1 MILDIYM
8 VHHEQV
14 SIKIK
19 IENLKVIL
27 QMKHCYGHF
36 KVFLM
41 TEIRRVWKMKFT
53 SKSINWQIKIFTVTR
68 FNFYLKILSINSF
81 ADP

>member
-27 QMKHCYGHF
+27 QMKHCHGHF

-41 TEIRRVWKMKFT
+41 TEIRRV
-53 SKSINWQIKIFTVTR
+53 
-68 FNFYLKILSINSF
+68 
-81 ADP
+81 

>member
-1 MILDIYM
+1 MILNIYK

-27 QMKHCYGHF
+27 QMKHCHGHF
-36 KVFLM
+36 IVFLM
-41 TEIRRVWKMKFT
+41 TELGRIWKMKFT
-53 SKSINWQIKIFTVTR
+53 SKSIN
-68 FNFYLKILSINSF
+68 
-81 ADP
+81 

>member
-1 MILDIYM
+1 MILNIYK

-19 IENLKVIL
+19 IENLKVML
-27 QMKHCYGHF
+27 QMKHCHGHF

-41 TEIRRVWKMKFT
+41 TELRRIWKMKFT
-53 SKSINWQIKIFTVTR
+53 SKSIN
-68 FNFYLKILSINSF
+68 
-81 ADP
+81 

>member
-27 QMKHCYGHF
+27 QMKHFHGHF

-41 TEIRRVWKMKFT
+41 TEIRRV
-53 SKSINWQIKIFTVTR
+53 
-68 FNFYLKILSINSF
+68 
-81 ADP
+81 